1 MTSANPGLAAVFRQL
16 RVRGGGG
23 VEWYK
28 GTYVARRIEM
38 RMRIRGVE
46 TLAGYASLLARD
58 PGEADRLLASLSVRV
73 TGFFRDPES
82 WRRLDQALDQEG
94 PRLGAPFLAWSMGCS
109 TGEEAW
115 SLALLLD
122 ARARAGRPPASG
134 FLVIGS
140 DLDGRALARA
150 EAARYAAPAA
160 EAVRDWLGEIPGE
173 RADGQFTVDRAL
185 RDRVRFR
192 REDLTGIRAE
202 PARFDLV
209 CCRNVLI
216 FLSREGQERML
227 DNALRSLRPGGLLML
242 GRTETPAALGERS
255 LVPLDLTHRIY
266 RKPT

>member
-1 MTSANPGLAAVFRQL
+1 MNPTDPGLAAVFRQL
-16 RVRGGGG
+16 RARGGGG

-28 GTYVARRIEM
+28 GNCVARRIEM
-38 RMRIRGVE
+38 RMRVRGVD

-58 PGEADRLLASLSVRV
+58 PGETDRLLASLSVRV
-73 TGFFRDPES
+73 TGFFRDPDS
-82 WRRLDQALDQEG
+82 WRRLEQVLDGEG

-115 SLALLLD
+115 SLAMLLHT
-122 ARARAGRPPASG
+122 RARTGRAPGTG
-134 FLVIGS
+134 FQVIGS

-150 EAARYAAPAA
+150 EAARYGAPAA
-160 EAVRDWLGEIPGE
+160 DVVRDLLGEIPGE
-173 RADGQFTVDRAL
+173 VAGGQFTVDPAL

-216 FLSREGQERML
+216 FLSREGQQRML
-227 DNALRSLRPGGLLML
+227 DNAARSLRPGGLLML

-255 LVPLDLTHRIY
+255 LTPLDVTHRIY